1 MEEIYEKLSAVNL
14 WQGFEN
20 SDEGSFDVVEAW
32 LLHSTGEIRVNRKTV
47 RAKELDDWLSEETV
61 GDGSTRESLVLR
73 LALINCDIKIRQLN
87 LSKDVMKRLLN
98 AFGLRLAYKYSQSCI
113 TNVAAI
119 PPLSTHHQTYSFC
132 YMPKLA
138 AVWAHRRFDVTN
150 QMDRPFVTQGLIF
163 LDKSNLAYLSEAF
176 RTPWSPSL
184 YESSMFPAFLLSLIL
199 STQIHQQEEKI
210 KLKIRASEKCTAFQT
225 TSQDYDKNMMSLFID
240 LATQAEGCA
249 VKLGSLSRK
258 SKMVEKTLNFI
269 LKHMNV
275 PDQGSIGTPI
285 SSISTEAC
293 QLLRNHVL
301 LLQDRLEMQVV
312 DIEYTQKRV
321 QLQTGMLA
329 GLISRGDFRA
339 TLILAESQH
348 RDSLSMKTLAIVTM
362 LFLPGSFISA
372 LFSTSMFDW
381 DSVDPTSNSIGVRTM
396 PQFRLYWAITIPLTI
411 VTFILFFLWLW
422 MTKLRGDALRRKGD
436 SIKQNFFDR
445 LSEEEKAEVD
455 IYQPGRLRKDTEFT
469 RA

>member
-20 SDEGSFDVVEAW
+20 SNEESFKVVEAW
-32 LLHSTGEIRVNRKTV
+32 LQHATGEIRINRKTV
-47 RAKELDDWLSEETV
+47 NPKELDNWLAEETE
-61 GDGSTRESLVLR
+61 GDGNTRQSLVLR
-73 LALINCDIKIRQLN
+73 LALINCDIKLRLLN
-87 LSKDVMKRLLN
+87 LSKETMKILL
-98 AFGLRLAYKYSQSCI
+98 AQFGLRLAYKYSQSCI

-119 PPLSTHHQTYSFC
+119 PPLSADHQAYSFC

-138 AVWAHRRFDVTN
+138 AVWAHRRFDVVN
-150 QMDRPFVTQGLIF
+150 PIDRPYVTQGLIF
-163 LDKSNLAYLSEAF
+163 LDKSNLQYLDEAF

-210 KLKIRASEKCTAFQT
+210 KLKIRASEK
-225 TSQDYDKNMMSLFID
+225 Y
-240 LATQAEGCA
+240 
-249 VKLGSLSRK
+249 
-258 SKMVEKTLNFI
+258 
-269 LKHMNV
+269 
-275 PDQGSIGTPI
+275 
-285 SSISTEAC
+285 
-293 QLLRNHVL
+293 
-301 LLQDRLEMQVV
+301 RLEMQIV
-312 DIEYTQKRV
+312 DLEYTQKRV

-329 GLISRGDFRA
+329 GLISRGDFKA

-381 DSVDPTSNSIGVRTM
+381 DSVDPKSNSIGVPTL

-411 VTFILFFLWLW
+411 VTFLLFFFWLW
-422 MTKLRGDALRRKGD
+422 MTKMRGDALRKKGD
-436 SIKQNFFDR
+436 SIKQNFFDN
-445 LSEEEKAEVD
+445 LSNEEKAEVD
-455 IYQPGRLRKDTEFT
+455 IYQPRRLNTDPASYEALAKFAGATV
-469 RA
+469 